1 MYTCTFVFMYT
12 CTFGGGKDRVA
23 CTEREGGREGGGGRE
38 RESEKREKREKEKTF
53 VC

>member
-1 MYTCTFVFMYT
+1 MYT

-38 RESEKREKREKEKTF
+38 RESEKREKREKRDKREKEKTF